1 MAQVNQEISTEKSQ
15 TVLSSSKSVTLRISR
30 SNPEIGIE
38 EKFDEFVVPYEK
50 YSTVLDAILSV
61 KSHLDHSV
69 GVRYSCR
76 QASCGSCGMKINGKP
91 KLACFT
97 KIVELDSD
105 VITIEPMD
113 NFPVVRDL
121 VVNFTRMFNNHKKIM
136 PYVVSNDSE
145 IAPEASV
152 KEMLQTPE
160 DVEKYIQ
167 FSSCIKCG
175 LCNSACPTMAMDTSF
190 VGPQALAQAYR
201 YIADTRDHGKKNR
214 LKIIDESHGIWRCH
228 FAGSCSQVCPKGVDP
243 AMGIQLLRSYLLGLR
258 D

>member
-1 MAQVNQEISTEKSQ
+1 MSELSQEISQKGSEDFLSTGK
-15 TVLSSSKSVTLRISR
+15 TVRLRISR
-30 SNPEIGIE
+30 SNTEIGTE
-38 EKFDEFVVPYEK
+38 QKFDEFVIPVEK
-50 YSTVLDAILSV
+50 YTTVLDAILKV
-61 KSHLDHSV
+61 KSHLDHSIA
-69 GVRYSCR
+69 VRYSCR
-76 QASCGSCGMKINGKP
+76 QASCGSCGMKINGRP

-97 KIVELDSD
+97 KITELDSET
-105 VITIEPMD
+105 ITLEPMD

-121 VVNFTRMFNNHKKIM
+121 TVNFTRMFNNHKKVM
-136 PYVVSNDSE
+136 PYVIRDDSE
-145 IAPEASV
+145 ITPNTNV
-152 KEMLQTPE
+152 KEILQTPE
-160 DVEKYIQ
+160 DVDNYIQ

-201 YIADTRDHGKKNR
+201 YIADTRDKGKNNR
-214 LKIIDESHGIWRCH
+214 LKIIDDSHGIWRCH